1 LPWAEFMN
9 LGLGAMRMT
18 PEEFWNCSFE
28 EFYSAIDGF
37 RTFNGADR
45 DKPMTK
51 DELDELMELHPD

>member
-1 LPWAEFMN
+1 ME

-18 PEEFWNCSFE
+18 PDEFWNYSFI

-45 DKPMTK
+45 DKPMTR
-51 DELDELMELHPD
+51 DELDELMELNPD

>member
-1 LPWAEFMN
+1 MN

-51 DELDELMELHPD
+51 DELDELMELNPD